1 MASIVSTGI
10 GSGLDIAGIVQSL
23 VAAEG
28 QPVEL
33 RIGQNEAKVQSKL
46 SAFGSLKSALSDF
59 RDKLDVMKS
68 ADKFLTRRAISA
80 NEDVFT
86 SIAGSD
92 ALPARYDV
100 EVVQLAQSQKLTSG
114 AFTDADAD
122 VGTGSLVVDVGGV
135 SATIEITDENKT
147 LSGIRDAINAS
158 VDNPGVSATIVN
170 ADSGSYIILT
180 SDKTGLANAIT
191 VTQSGGDGGL
201 VALEYDPGLGL
212 NSLTESIAAQDALVR
227 IDGLDVASSTNTIEG
242 AIQGVTLDL
251 LAGTQGATEQL
262 TIEND
267 ESAARGLV
275 EDFVASYNALVNTL
289 DLMTDYDAES
299 ETAAPL
305 LGDSTLRSI
314 RDQIRRELSTS
325 VEDINA
331 PFATLAEIGIETQLD
346 GTLSVNDSQLSD
358 ILGEEFAKFGQLFST
373 SDGFAT
379 RLYDLSDG
387 FLKSDGI
394 IETRS
399 AGLQTKIDDL
409 SDERDSL
416 NERLASLET
425 RLLRQFNALDSLLAQ
440 LNSTSNFLAQQLGN
454 LPGVEQPGQQ

>member
-10 GSGLDIAGIVQSL
+10 GSGLDIAGIVQGL

-33 RIGQNEAKVQSKL
+33 RIGQNEAKAQSKL

-59 RDKLDVMKS
+59 RDKLDAMKS
-68 ADKFLTRRAISA
+68 ADTFLTRKAISA

-86 SIAGSD
+86 AIAGTG
-92 ALPARYDV
+92 ALPAQYDL
-100 EVVQLAQSQKLTSG
+100 EVVRLAQAQKLTSG
-114 AFTDADAD
+114 AFADADAV
-122 VGTGSLVVDVGGV
+122 VGTGTLSVALGT
-135 SATIEITDENKT
+135 ATADIEITAENNT
-147 LSGIRDAINAS
+147 LSGIRDAINDAI
-158 VDNPGVSATIVN
+158 DNPGVSATIVN

-180 SDKTGLANAIT
+180 ADKTGIANEIK

-201 VALEYDPGLGL
+201 SALEYDPGLGL
-212 NSLTESIAAQDALVR
+212 NSLTESIAAQDALAR
-227 IDGLDVASSTNTIEG
+227 IDGLDVASSNNTIEG

-251 LAGTQGATEQL
+251 LASTQGATEKL

-289 DLMTDYDAES
+289 DLLTDYDAETES
-299 ETAAPL
+299 AAPL
-305 LGDSTLRSI
+305 LGDATVRSI
-314 RDQIRRELSTS
+314 RDQIRRELSVT
-325 VEDINA
+325 VNDIRA
-331 PFATLAEIGIETQLD
+331 PFGTLAEIGIETQLD
-346 GTLSVNDSQLSD
+346 GTLSIDDSQLSD
-358 ILGEEFAKFGQLFST
+358 VLAEDFVKFGQLFST
-373 SDGFAT
+373 TNGFAT
-379 RLYDLSDG
+379 RLYDLADG
-387 FLKSDGI
+387 LLKSDGI

-399 AGLQTKIDDL
+399 SGLQTQIDGL

-440 LNSTSNFLAQQLGN
+440 LGSTSNFLAQQLQN
-454 LPGVEQPGQQ
+454 LPGAERPA